1 MIFRKSHQDTRT
13 AYQPLAD
20 GETILAPGQK
30 HPLPALIAGRRTVRM
45 WTWRP
50 QR

>member
-1 MIFRKSHQDTRT
+1 MIFRKHRDTRT

-20 GETILAPGQK
+20 GETFRAPGQEK
-30 HPLPALIAGRRTVRM
+30 PLAELVAGQRTVRM

-50 QR
+50 TR